1 MTRALR
7 NISASVEKRLL
18 NLSRQSGED
27 FQYVLM
33 RYGLERLMYRLSRSV
48 CAKEFVVKGAMLL
61 RLWTG
66 EQYRPTKD
74 LDLLA
79 ILDKS
84 PEELDQIFRDIC
96 TLTVEGD
103 GLVFRSETIRVRQI
117 REDNVYG
124 GVRVTF
130 EARLGKIRIPLQVDI
145 GFGDAVTPEAQQEE
159 FPTLLD
165 FPAPILLTYPRE
177 TAIAEKFEAIVNLG
191 LTNSRMKDY
200 YDIWLLSQQFDFD
213 GTNLVRAIDATFR
226 RRRAVLPTE
235 LPIGLSIEFVSDAGK
250 LSQWDAFVRRSR
262 LDKKE
267 INLETVVK
275 VIADFMIPPSIA
287 AAEGK
292 AFLLRWTPR
301 GPWQVR

>member
-48 CAKEFVVKGAMLL
+48 YAKEVVVKGAMLL
-61 RLWTG
+61 RVWTG

-84 PEELDQIFRDIC
+84 PEELDQIFRDVC
-96 TLTVEGD
+96 TLAVEDD
-103 GLVFRSETIRVRQI
+103 GLVFLSETIRVRQI

-145 GFGDAVTPEAQQEE
+145 GFGCGYTSSTAGRVSN
-159 FPTLLD
+159 
-165 FPAPILLTYPRE
+165 APG
-177 TAIAEKFEAIVNLG
+177 F
-191 LTNSRMKDY
+191 SRAH
-200 YDIWLLSQQFDFD
+200 SS
-213 GTNLVRAIDATFR
+213 
-226 RRRAVLPTE
+226 
-235 LPIGLSIEFVSDAGK
+235 GLSEGNFY
-250 LSQWDAFVRRSR
+250 RREIRSNRKSR
-262 LDKKE
+262 
-267 INLETVVK
+267 
-275 VIADFMIPPSIA
+275 FH
-287 AAEGK
+287 
-292 AFLLRWTPR
+292 
-301 GPWQVR
+301 

>member
-1 MTRALR
+1 M
-7 NISASVEKRLL
+7 
-18 NLSRQSGED
+18 
-27 FQYVLM
+27 
-33 RYGLERLMYRLSRSV
+33 
-48 CAKEFVVKGAMLL
+48 
-61 RLWTG
+61 
-66 EQYRPTKD
+66 
-74 LDLLA
+74 
-79 ILDKS
+79 
-84 PEELDQIFRDIC
+84 
-96 TLTVEGD
+96 
-103 GLVFRSETIRVRQI
+103 VFRSETIRVRQI

-124 GVRVTF
+124 GVRVTL

-177 TAIAEKFEAIVNLG
+177 TAIAEKFETIVNLG
-191 LTNSRMKDY
+191 LTTSRMKDY

-213 GTNLVRAIDATFR
+213 GANLVRAIEATFR
-226 RRRAVLPTE
+226 RRRAVLPNK

-262 LDKKE
+262 LDTKE

-275 VIADFMIPPSIA
+275 VIADFIMPPSSA

-292 AFLLRWTPR
+292 TFSLRWTK
-301 GPWQVR
+301 GGYWQHHPHLFLQS

>member
-1 MTRALR
+1 MTRPLR

-48 CAKEFVVKGAMLL
+48 YAKEFVVKGALLL
-61 RLWTG
+61 RVWTG

-96 TLTVEGD
+96 TLTVEDD

-124 GVRVTF
+124 G
-130 EARLGKIRIPLQVDI
+130 
-145 GFGDAVTPEAQQEE
+145 
-159 FPTLLD
+159 
-165 FPAPILLTYPRE
+165 
-177 TAIAEKFEAIVNLG
+177 
-191 LTNSRMKDY
+191 M
-200 YDIWLLSQQFDFD
+200 
-213 GTNLVRAIDATFR
+213 
-226 RRRAVLPTE
+226 
-235 LPIGLSIEFVSDAGK
+235 
-250 LSQWDAFVRRSR
+250 
-262 LDKKE
+262 
-267 INLETVVK
+267 
-275 VIADFMIPPSIA
+275 PPSGGA
-287 AAEGK
+287 ALYCQLNYQLVCQSSS
-292 AFLLRWTPR
+292 FSTPANYR
-301 GPWQVR
+301 NGTPSFAGAD

>member
-1 MTRALR
+1 
-7 NISASVEKRLL
+7 
-18 NLSRQSGED
+18 
-27 FQYVLM
+27 M

-48 CAKEFVVKGAMLL
+48 YAKEFVVKGALLL
-61 RLWTG
+61 RVWTG

-84 PEELDQIFRDIC
+84 PEELDQIFRDVC
-96 TLTVEGD
+96 TLTLEDD
-103 GLVFRSETIRVRQI
+103 GLVLRSETIRVREI

-124 GVRVTF
+124 GMRVTL

-165 FPAPILLTYPRE
+165 LPAPILLIYPRE
-177 TAIAEKFEAIVNLG
+177 TSIAEKFEAIVNLG
-191 LTNSRMKDY
+191 LTNGRMKDY
-200 YDIWLLSQQFDFD
+200 YDIWLLSQQFNFD
-213 GTNLVRAIDATFR
+213 GASLVRAIEATFR
-226 RRRAVLPTE
+226 RRRTGLPNE

-250 LSQWDAFVRRSR
+250 LTQWDAFVRRSR

-267 INLETVVK
+267 INLEAVVK
-275 VIADFMIPPSIA
+275 VIADFMMPPSIA
-287 AAEGK
+287 ASEGK
-292 AFLLRWTPR
+292 ALLLRWTPG